1 MTGLRAAT
9 DEVTVEHAREATN
22 THYELPPEYFAAF
35 LDRRMKYS
43 SGLYRGESM
52 SLDDAQ
58 TAKVRFVGEQLK
70 LQAGSDLLDIGCGWG
85 SFTLFAADE
94 LGCNVTA
101 ITPAASQAEHI
112 RRQAADRGISD
123 RVRVLVGAF
132 TELTVDGRYDGVSM
146 LGSIIHMPDQR
157 QVLTDARQL
166 LRPGG
171 RLYLSESCFRS
182 EEMYAEFN
190 SRPGTVHVMETTFG
204 FADMVPLSRLVAA
217 AESAGFSLTG
227 LTDLTDDYYRT
238 IEAWIDNAKRN
249 RETVDR
255 YGNSEELLRYLEVA
269 NAGWGFTSKHYA
281 LVAARRR

>member
-1 MTGLRAAT
+1 MTGLRAAA
-9 DEVTVEHAREATN
+9 ERVTVEHAREATN

-58 TAKVRFVGEQLK
+58 TAKVRFVGEQLQ
-70 LQAGSDLLDIGCGWG
+70 LQTGSELLDIGCGWG
-85 SFTLFAADE
+85 SFTLFAAEE

-112 RRQAADRGISD
+112 RRQAVDRGISD

-182 EEMYAEFN
+182 EEMYAEFQ

-238 IEAWIDNAKRN
+238 IEAWIDNARHN
-249 RETVDR
+249 RDTVDR